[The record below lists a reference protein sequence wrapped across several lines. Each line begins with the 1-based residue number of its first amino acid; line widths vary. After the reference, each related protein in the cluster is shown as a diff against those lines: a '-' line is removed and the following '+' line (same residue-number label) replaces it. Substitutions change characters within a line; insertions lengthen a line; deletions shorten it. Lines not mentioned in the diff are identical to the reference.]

1 MKLIRKPMKIKSRYY
16 IERSKEPEGLNT
28 HILYYESETF
38 RGSSIKRVFK
48 GTYQECRKE
57 KEVRQNVT
65 ERRNFKLFNKI
76 FYNQ

>member
-1 MKLIRKPMKIKSRYY
+1 MKSIKKPMKIKSRYF

-57 KEVRQNVT
+57 KELRKDVAK
-65 ERRNFKLFNKI
+65 RRNFGLFKKI
-76 FYNQ
+76 FEN